1 MNSVLRFA
9 FMLVACADLA
19 TAAPF
24 VLAPAVAVEAED
36 FTIGNGWRVVRNGQ
50 GNYMVDIIGFQHI
63 SGERLL
69 GTDSNATASA
79 FADITVPQASDYRL
93 WVRYEYPPFSDT
105 RFNVAV
111 QQGGK
116 EILSAPMGAKDNPRY
131 AFGETARPQ
140 YDPAWGPEGLVE
152 EVVTVR
158 GLQAGPAR
166 IFLRVIGQP
175 QVPGRAA
182 NRNIDLVYLT
192 ADTED
197 AWIAEMRKRA
207 NLYPILEAFRE
218 TRGPRYEVK
227 FTNCG
232 GKPAT
237 FTVNHTYNRIPWY
250 VNEGQVAKAIATG
263 ADSGWIPLR
272 LQDTAHYHLITF
284 TSDGEPFDIEV
295 RATGGAVLRSEKGA
309 EKYAFFFPPYAKYD
323 EPVTTQVEC

>member
-166 IFLRVIGQP
+166 LCCARS
-175 QVPGRAA
+175 RARRSMRSFFRHTLNTT
-182 NRNIDLVYLT
+182 NRL
-192 ADTED
+192 
-197 AWIAEMRKRA
+197 
-207 NLYPILEAFRE
+207 
-218 TRGPRYEVK
+218 PRRSSVS
-227 FTNCG
+227 T
-232 GKPAT
+232 PRS
-237 FTVNHTYNRIPWY
+237 RI
-250 VNEGQVAKAIATG
+250 
-263 ADSGWIPLR
+263 SSPLR
-272 LQDTAHYHLITF
+272 P
-284 TSDGEPFDIEV
+284 S
-295 RATGGAVLRSEKGA
+295 
-309 EKYAFFFPPYAKYD
+309 
-323 EPVTTQVEC
+323 